1 MKALTQSDKN
11 ILLNQYMGEKPRRM
25 WRVWYNKERDFGA
38 ICIRTLEEA
47 KLTAEREL
55 RWFNEWEEPAENFF
69 ISEPEEYDD
78 WSHAVNYFG
87 DYNACHELEETL
99 FKRGDWS
106 ACVYEE
112 ILQKMTTSWAWHATE
127 KQRAEAAGQT
137 LKLW

>member
-1 MKALTQSDKN
+1 MKTLTQFDKN
-11 ILLNQYMGEKPRRM
+11 ILLNQYMGAKPRRM
-25 WRVWYNKERDFGA
+25 WRVWYNKEKDYGA
-38 ICIRTLEEA
+38 IGFFNRED
-47 KLTAEREL
+47 AEISAQKTSEYHKECK
-55 RWFNEWEEPAENFF
+55 WVEFYQ

-78 WSHAVNYFG
+78 WYDAVNYFG
-87 DYNACHELEETL
+87 DYDACHELEETL

-127 KQRAEAAGQT
+127 EQRAEAAGQT